1 MRRDIFVWRMRRSR
15 IARRKRAY
23 LHIKKDVRLNVF
35 FFMQIARKARRMRS
49 IGAQIKLIIFCCF
62 IFDAPEEH
70 QRFDGG
76 DDVHIFGNLVNRV
89 AYVLLGCEECA
100 FFNNR

>member
-1 MRRDIFVWRMRRSR
+1 MAKPHSQTQEGVFAYKKRRSFE
-15 IARRKRAY
+15 
-23 LHIKKDVRLNVF
+23 RL

-76 DDVHIFGNLVNRV
+76 DDVHIFGYLVNRV